1 MDPAKFA
8 VADPARTPGVAPS
21 PDRPLHGAPFPPGRW
36 HPRLYLAELVGTAL
50 LVGVGLSIV
59 IVMFGTASPVAAWL
73 PGVGERRFL
82 TGALFGSVGA
92 LLALSPVGKVS
103 GAHLNPAVT
112 LAFWLE
118 GKLAGR
124 DAAGYVLAQ
133 LAGGVLGALPL
144 RLWGALG
151 RSVEYGGTVPG
162 PGISPTVAVLA
173 EAGVT
178 FALVGLIF
186 TLASHARLCHLTPL
200 ALPALFS
207 VLVLVEAPLTG
218 TSANP
223 ARSFGPAVVA
233 GVWQGQW
240 VYFVGPC
247 LGAAVAVGVLR
258 LELTG
263 PRRVLAA
270 RLAHF
275 HLP

>member
-133 LAGGVLGALPL
+133 L
-144 RLWGALG
+144 
-151 RSVEYGGTVPG
+151 
-162 PGISPTVAVLA
+162 
-173 EAGVT
+173 
-178 FALVGLIF
+178 
-186 TLASHARLCHLTPL
+186 
-200 ALPALFS
+200 
-207 VLVLVEAPLTG
+207 
-218 TSANP
+218 
-223 ARSFGPAVVA
+223 
-233 GVWQGQW
+233 
-240 VYFVGPC
+240 
-247 LGAAVAVGVLR
+247 
-258 LELTG
+258 
-263 PRRVLAA
+263 
-270 RLAHF
+270 
-275 HLP
+275 